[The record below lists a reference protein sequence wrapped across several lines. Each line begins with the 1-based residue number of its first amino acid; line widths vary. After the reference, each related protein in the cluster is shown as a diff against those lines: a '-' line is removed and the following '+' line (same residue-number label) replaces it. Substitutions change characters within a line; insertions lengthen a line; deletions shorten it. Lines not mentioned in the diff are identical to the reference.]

1 MIESFTHKGLRESF
15 EDGKSS
21 KVQKVLAIRIMR
33 KRPPTHPGAIL
44 REDVFPT
51 LGISVTEFARH
62 LGISRQTLHAVLA
75 EKNSITPELALRI
88 GTFLGNGPK
97 LWIEMQSKYDLWQ
110 AELKLKKVLPKI
122 TLFKDLLAA

>member
-1 MIESFTHKGLRESF
+1 
-15 EDGKSS
+15 
-21 KVQKVLAIRIMR
+21 MR

-62 LGISRQTLHAVLA
+62 LGVSRQTLHSVLA
-75 EKNSITPELALRI
+75 EKSTITPELALRI
-88 GTFLGNGPK
+88 GAFLGNGPQ
-97 LWIEMQSKYDLWQ
+97 LWIEMQSRYDLWQ
-110 AELKLKKVLPKI
+110 AEVKLKKVLPKI

>member
-1 MIESFTHKGLRESF
+1 MSRMHKGLKELF
-15 EDGKSS
+15 E
-21 KVQKVLAIRIMR
+21 MR

-51 LGISVTEFARH
+51 LGLSVTELAKR

-75 EKNSITPELALRI
+75 ERSSITPELALRI
-88 GTFLGNGPK
+88 GTFLGNGPQ
-97 LWIEMQSKYDLWQ
+97 LWIEMQSRYDLWQ
-110 AELKLKKVLPKI
+110 AEVKLKKVLPKI

>member
-1 MIESFTHKGLRESF
+1 MAHGALHLSGTKKAPFGLTL
-15 EDGKSS
+15 KTTTN
-21 KVQKVLAIRIMR
+21 IMR